1 MAKKKD
7 DDKRS
12 EAVKSIMRTKKYRE
26 IEKDLKAQLEANGTF
41 GEHFLDLVDDYM
53 SMYVTKMLLTKNIQE
68 RGVIIPYNNGG
79 GQSGM
84 KKNEAVDMFNKTNA
98 QMLKLLSDLGLKA
111 NAATTGG
118 GDYGDEL

>member
-1 MAKKKD
+1 MPKEKKAD
-7 DDKRS
+7 TRS
-12 EAVKSIMRTKKYRE
+12 ETVKSIMRTKKYRQ
-26 IEKDLKAQLEANGTF
+26 IENDLKAQLEANGTF
-41 GEHFLDLVDDYM
+41 GEYFLDLVDDYM
-53 SMYVTKMLLTKNIQE
+53 RMYVTKTLLIQNIQE
-68 RGVIIPYNNGG
+68 RGAIVPYNNGG